1 MNQGREDALASVP
14 SGPQLR
20 PCPSPACPVRPLLLG
35 ALGQQTCQGATVVVQ
50 ANRPK
55 PAGWKQRKQDVGSV
69 LEVGELVETHK
80 RQKKSGGPGL
90 LRTQEEVAPQ
100 CAVFQAQP
108 PSAGPATLSVHRLG
122 WL

>member
-1 MNQGREDALASVP
+1 MPGPVSRPGRSSVP
-14 SGPQLR
+14 APLR
-20 PCPSPACPVRPLLLG
+20 PAQLDHCSWW

-55 PAGWKQRKQDVGSV
+55 PVGWKQRKQDVGSV

-90 LRTQEEVAPQ
+90 LGTQEEVAPQ